1 MKLSL
6 PPIQRLESPPP
17 TPRSFRLPLR
27 PIIVLFSSLPFLP
40 KQTTAF
46 AHAMAD
52 TDLIAALP
60 CPKLTIEASVRVPL
74 EHHNRQHDHH
84 DDGDND
90 DNVFQ
95 GFAKTPPLISVPA
108 APMRVEREALEKDV
122 SQGSEKEGGLQLLD
136 AASNPSHRQDTSLGP
151 NHKEDEAVG
160 IDILLP
166 HMKLSSSR
174 EGGKEGEEA
183 AKSSL
188 LAPIDESGALLF
200 NPDLLLADVRVSPTT
215 MDKEGG
221 GVTSLS
227 EPSTFPLSDPMSAPI
242 KEQVIQEEALEAP
255 NKDFPEDD
263 ASGNFAALPAENAD
277 TEKEIEKKER
287 GNPDALFLEVKV
299 SKMQG
304 IAPPAPVLSM
314 PIRPLRTTTIKEK
327 DVNDNFGNS
336 VQAEFVFSV
345 ASPSAPDA
353 VPLLLPSPPSPSCE
367 MPPSPSPSKR
377 IARAVFEECFGS
389 LTVPVLS
396 VTEKLALRELCGVDL
411 RQGLCLDAFQSGVGP
426 CSMTNHVLAKVLR
439 LSDNRVGRYRQQ
451 AHESQEQENG
461 KRHPMRGEEEE
472 EEEKENA
479 KSIVWAISSLAPS
492 RFNSVSQGQVMDF
505 EVAREKRANR
515 LEKGVK
521 RNDVEG
527 PGGDDE
533 EKGGG
538 EVDDGGQEAVDESF
552 GRGLVLSEGTTN
564 SAMEVTQALSVS
576 SPSLSSQLDNNI
588 FFGGVGG
595 CGEGERRWMSNL
607 KQSQQADK
615 FPVDNVMR

>member
-1 MKLSL
+1 
-6 PPIQRLESPPP
+6 
-17 TPRSFRLPLR
+17 
-27 PIIVLFSSLPFLP
+27 
-40 KQTTAF
+40 
-46 AHAMAD
+46 
-52 TDLIAALP
+52 
-60 CPKLTIEASVRVPL
+60 
-74 EHHNRQHDHH
+74 
-84 DDGDND
+84 
-90 DNVFQ
+90 
-95 GFAKTPPLISVPA
+95 
-108 APMRVEREALEKDV
+108 
-122 SQGSEKEGGLQLLD
+122 
-136 AASNPSHRQDTSLGP
+136 
-151 NHKEDEAVG
+151 
-160 IDILLP
+160 
-166 HMKLSSSR
+166 
-174 EGGKEGEEA
+174 
-183 AKSSL
+183 
-188 LAPIDESGALLF
+188 
-200 NPDLLLADVRVSPTT
+200 
-215 MDKEGG
+215 
-221 GVTSLS
+221 
-227 EPSTFPLSDPMSAPI
+227 MSAPI

-327 DVNDNFGNS
+327 DVNDNF
-336 VQAEFVFSV
+336 
-345 ASPSAPDA
+345 
-353 VPLLLPSPPSPSCE
+353 
-367 MPPSPSPSKR
+367 
-377 IARAVFEECFGS
+377 ARAVFEECFGS

-615 FPVDNVMR
+615 FPVDNVMSHAFIRIGLDPPGDEATKSSMVYPDPMNLLTSATSKANFEPNKAPLSGEAQAVIFGAVIPDFSYMLAKVPVVPQQDSAPSTSTQLQNSRKNNLAV